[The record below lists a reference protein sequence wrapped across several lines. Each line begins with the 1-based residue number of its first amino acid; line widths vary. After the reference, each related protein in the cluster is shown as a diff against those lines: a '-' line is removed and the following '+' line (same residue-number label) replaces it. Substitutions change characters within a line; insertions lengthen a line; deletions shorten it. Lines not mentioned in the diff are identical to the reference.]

1 MSTENK
7 PLIFE
12 VSKNNFEDLVMH
24 NSSHLPVLIEFM
36 GIWSEPCIKTEY
48 AISDLA
54 SEFFGKFIFA
64 KIDIDEQDELKQQF
78 SITNVPTLVVF
89 KDGKEVQREEG
100 ELQAEEL
107 RILLKHYGVFRESD
121 NIREQ
126 AREKH
131 IAGDTQA
138 AIILLTQAISSDP
151 SNVRVALDM
160 AQIFLDIGEIEQ
172 AQSLFDRLPEVAQ
185 KLDIGVS
192 IASQLN
198 FKRLAQNTVG
208 IAQLRAH
215 ILKSPNDYQ
224 AYFDLAV
231 CLFSEH
237 DIERGIE
244 ALFFIQEN
252 DAEFKDGAAKEMIGM
267 VCNMLENTNL
277 EQAKVY
283 RRRLANLISQ

>member
-1 MSTENK
+1 VVECYFNGVTHSG
-7 PLIFE
+7 FE
-12 VSKNNFEDLVMH
+12 R
-24 NSSHLPVLIEFM
+24 
-36 GIWSEPCIKTEY
+36 T
-48 AISDLA
+48 
-54 SEFFGKFIFA
+54 
-64 KIDIDEQDELKQQF
+64 
-78 SITNVPTLVVF
+78 
-89 KDGKEVQREEG
+89 
-100 ELQAEEL
+100 
-107 RILLKHYGVFRESD
+107 
-121 NIREQ
+121 
-126 AREKH
+126 EKH
-131 IAGDTQA
+131 ITGDTQA

-160 AQIFLDIGEIEQ
+160 TQIFLDIGEIER

-277 EQAKVY
+277 EQARVY